1 MLRLPSNLTNNL
13 SDVPDGYVLHGTTAI
28 ERVRDELWL
37 DIELTDHLIL
47 ADDDKVRYM
56 EHFERDESSDE
67 PIYVT
72 AAEVAGRIEAAFA
85 EYDADGC

>member
-1 MLRLPSNLTNNL
+1 
-13 SDVPDGYVLHGTTAI
+13 
-28 ERVRDELWL
+28 
-37 DIELTDHLIL
+37 
-47 ADDDKVRYM
+47 M